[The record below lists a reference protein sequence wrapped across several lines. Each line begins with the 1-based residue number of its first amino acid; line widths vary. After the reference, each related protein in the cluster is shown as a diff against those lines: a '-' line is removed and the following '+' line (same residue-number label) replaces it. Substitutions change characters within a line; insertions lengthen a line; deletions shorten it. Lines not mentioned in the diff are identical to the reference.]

1 MFAWSACCNLS
12 AISTVSPCP
21 PASTTNWPLLQL
33 PSSPVTWHLHRT
45 FQATIYHSYK
55 ESLFSPVLPPTF
67 WPHLISHCLLVSP
80 YPRCN
85 PLPCFPGC
93 LLYDEVHI
101 LRDSGSHLHFSL
113 SPLFGVSVEI
123 NAGPGSTEGRETH
136 SQRKRITGRGGKDYR
151 KTGGW
156 HMDFQLQ
163 YTHELEWARKRKHD
177 LLHGF
182 Y

>member
-1 MFAWSACCNLS
+1 MFAWVLQLVSYIDCFSMLASIHHKL
-12 AISTVSPCP
+12 APFAAALVSP
-21 PASTTNWPLLQL
+21 A
-33 PSSPVTWHLHRT
+33 TWHLHRT

-55 ESLFSPVLPPTF
+55 ENPFSPVLPPTF

-80 YPRCN
+80 HPLATHCI

-101 LRDSGSHLHFSL
+101 LRDSRSHLHFSL

-136 SQRKRITGRGGKDYR
+136 SQREKITGRGRKD
-151 KTGGW
+151 
-156 HMDFQLQ
+156 
-163 YTHELEWARKRKHD
+163 
-177 LLHGF
+177 
-182 Y
+182 

>member
-1 MFAWSACCNLS
+1 MFAWVLQLVSYIDCF
-12 AISTVSPCP
+12 STLASIRHKLAPFAAALVS
-21 PASTTNWPLLQL
+21 ASTRLL
-33 PSSPVTWHLHRT
+33 HKT
-45 FQATIYHSYK
+45 FQATIYYSHK
-55 ESLFSPVLPPTF
+55 ESPFSPVLPPTF

-80 YPRCN
+80 YPLATHCI

-136 SQRKRITGRGGKDYR
+136 SQREKRTGRGRKD
-151 KTGGW
+151 
-156 HMDFQLQ
+156 
-163 YTHELEWARKRKHD
+163 
-177 LLHGF
+177 
-182 Y
+182 